1 MFGKIARFIRVGEP
15 AAAQQHPLLAQ
26 VIATVGGNI
35 EEARDFTKLVIPAI
49 EGMLAYL
56 DRQIAAL
63 PGPAAVSEQLFGTDP
78 VVSTLFPEA
87 DEIGRAFGRSL
98 AVKETLPE
106 LARGGHDEIH
116 ALLGMRCKPAN
127 GAVAGF
133 ADHVLHSL
141 APSDSDAR
149 EALRQAAFDRLL
161 RNFTEHV
168 EKLRRKE
175 RLLKLEWE
183 WNLRHDVAKTIETAD
198 EPEFVYAAQEL
209 TPDNL
214 LRGLIAWLNTP
225 ERFFRLEGSG
235 ISMPGAPAAASSEPP
250 ASLPMLHCSDRR
262 QWLVCL
268 IRFSAAD
275 ALQALQRETHT
286 HRYIFI

>member
-15 AAAQQHPLLAQ
+15 AVAQHHPLLTQ

-49 EGMLAYL
+49 ESMLDYL
-56 DRQIAAL
+56 DRQIALL
-63 PGPAAVSEQLFGTDP
+63 PGPAAVSEDLFGTDP
-78 VVSTLFPEA
+78 AVSSLFPEA
-87 DEIGRAFGRSL
+87 DEISRAFGRSL
-98 AVKETLPE
+98 AVKEALPE
-106 LARGGHDEIH
+106 LARNGHDEIH

-127 GAVAGF
+127 GAAAGF

-141 APSDSDAR
+141 APSDTDAR
-149 EALRQAAFDRLL
+149 ETLRQAAFDRLL
-161 RNFTEHV
+161 RNFAEHV

-198 EPEFVYAAQEL
+198 EPEFVYAAHEL

-225 ERFFRLEGSG
+225 ECFFRLEDSG
-235 ISMPGAPAAASSEPP
+235 ITMPGASAAASRQPP
-250 ASLPMLHCSDRR
+250 ASLQMLHCSDRR
-262 QWLVCL
+262 QWLGCF

-275 ALQALQRETHT
+275 ALQALQRETYT

>member
-1 MFGKIARFIRVGEP
+1 MFGKIARFIRPGEASP
-15 AAAQQHPLLAQ
+15 AQQHPLLNQ
-26 VIATVGGNI
+26 ITATVGGNI
-35 EEARDFTKLVIPAI
+35 EEAHDFSKLAIPAI
-49 EGMLAYL
+49 DGMLAYL
-56 DRQIAAL
+56 DRQIAAM
-63 PGPAAVSEQLFGTDP
+63 PGPSIISEKLFGNDP
-78 VVSTLFPEA
+78 VVSTLFPDAE
-87 DEIGRAFGRSL
+87 EIGRAFGRSL

-106 LARGGHDEIH
+106 LARNGHDEIH

-127 GAVAGF
+127 GSPAGF

-141 APSDSDAR
+141 APSAAEAR
-149 EALRQAAFDRLL
+149 DALRRAAFDRLL
-161 RNFTEHV
+161 RNFAEHV

-183 WNLRHDVAKTIETAD
+183 WNLRHDVAKTIESGN

-214 LRGLIAWLNTP
+214 LAGLVAWLNAP
-225 ERFFRLEGSG
+225 ERFFRLADSA
-235 ISMPGAPAAASSEPP
+235 ITMPAVSAAAVSQPP
-250 ASLPMLHCSDRR
+250 ARLPLLHCSDRR
-262 QWLVCL
+262 QWLVCF